1 MTYKMEKLFVD
12 YYLIDDFEKVVKY
25 AELTCI
31 GELNALEKCL
41 LIDVLVKTD

>member
-1 MTYKMEKLFVD
+1 MTYKMEKLIVD
-12 YYLIDDFEKVVKY
+12 YYLLDDYEKVVKY